1 MCLSPVGWMPEKTL
15 VMGSEGIRS
24 RRATVATVPKTLVI
38 CEKRSVADDVARA
51 LGGRFTSEPT
61 YLEGDDLVITWAV
74 GHLAELADPEEYDP
88 HLKRWRMDDLPIV
101 PEHFLVVPRAD
112 GTSAKEQLKAIRTL
126 VRRKDIDR
134 IVNACDAGR
143 EGELIFA
150 YILDLAKADGL
161 PVERAWFSS
170 MTRAAIRDA
179 FAHLRPAE
187 ELRPLED
194 AARSRSEADWLVGI
208 NATRAATV
216 KARALGG
223 TISLGRVQTPTLAL
237 MVRREKE
244 IEAFEPVA
252 YWVVDAAFEPAAGDA
267 RYRGRWFRGSQSR
280 LADAASADAIV
291 DRVRDHTGRVR
302 ELLRREQRQVAPLL
316 YDLTALQREAAQ
328 WHGFT
333 AQRTLRAA
341 QECYEKAVLTYPRT
355 SSRYL
360 STDMADELR
369 EIVAHVGQASAA
381 FGVPAALVAEL
392 AELPLERV
400 VDDAKVTDHHA
411 VIPTNAAHDLPLL
424 GDDARRIYDMAARRF
439 LAAFLPPAVFEHTTV
454 ITEVEDE
461 MFRSRGRVLIE
472 AGWRA
477 AYGELPAD
485 ETRGADDEEGSEQ
498 ELPRLAEDEQV
509 RCARIESLARETK
522 PPPRLGEASLL
533 AAMEGAGTLIDDD
546 ALRDAIKDSGLG
558 TAATRAATI
567 ERLIEVGYVIRDGR
581 SLQPTQ
587 KGVQVI
593 DLLDGHALTSPE
605 LTGAWEKRL
614 VEMERGREQ
623 REAFMRDVV
632 TLTADTVSFLRDLP
646 PERTRFPR
654 RDTGI
659 VCPRCG
665 LGTLIENRKGF
676 GCSTWKSP
684 EEPGCGFVVWKS
696 ISGKPI
702 TEEIVRELV
711 ANGRT
716 RELSG
721 FRSRAGKPFRGMLV
735 LHAED
740 EHPVT
745 FEFRERTAP
754 EPG

>member
-1 MCLSPVGWMPEKTL
+1 MASNGK
-15 VMGSEGIRS
+15 S
-24 RRATVATVPKTLVI
+24 LVI
-38 CEKRSVADDVARA
+38 CEKRSVGDDVTRA
-51 LGGRFTSEPT
+51 LGGRFSNETT
-61 YLEGDDLVITWAV
+61 YLEGDDVIVTWAV
-74 GHLAELADPEEYDP
+74 GHLAELADPEVYDARF
-88 HLKRWRMDDLPIV
+88 KKWRMDDLPIL
-101 PEHFLVVPRAD
+101 PEHFEVVPRAE
-112 GTSAKEQLKAIRTL
+112 GASAKEQLKAIRTL
-126 VRRKDIDR
+126 VERADVAR

-150 YILDLAKADGL
+150 YILELAKASER

-170 MTRAAIRDA
+170 MTRQAIREA
-179 FAHLRPAE
+179 FDHLRPGE
-187 ELRPLED
+187 ELHPLED

-216 KARALGG
+216 KARAIGG

-252 YWVVDAAFEPAAGDA
+252 YWIVDAAFEPASGSA
-267 RYRGRWFRGSQSR
+267 RYLGRWFRGSETR
-280 LADAASADAIV
+280 LFDAASAEEIAE
-291 DRVRDHTGRVR
+291 RVRDRSGVVR
-302 ELLRREQRQVAPLL
+302 ELRTRVQRQIAPLL

-328 WHGFT
+328 WYGFT

-355 SSRYL
+355 ASCYVSSDL
-360 STDMADELR
+360 VEDLR
-369 EIVAHVGQASAA
+369 AIAGNVGRASADYRE
-381 FGVPAALVAEL
+381 PAAYVQDL

-411 VIPTNAAHDLPLL
+411 LIPTNAEHDLSAL
-424 GDDARRIYDMAARRF
+424 GDDARRVYDMVARRF
-439 LAAFLPPAVFEHTTV
+439 LAAFFPPAVFENTTV
-454 ITEVEDE
+454 ITEIEDE
-461 MFRSRGRVLIE
+461 TFRSRGRVLVE

-477 AYGELPAD
+477 AYGELPTDEARAAADGGEDD
-485 ETRGADDEEGSEQ
+485 ETAEQ
-498 ELPRLAEDEQV
+498 ELPRLSEGEAVQCPRAES
-509 RCARIESLARETK
+509 IGRETK

-533 AAMEGAGTLIDDD
+533 AAMEAAGKLIEDD

-558 TAATRAATI
+558 TPATRAATI
-567 ERLIEVGYVIRDGR
+567 ERLIEVGYVVRDGR
-581 SLQPTQ
+581 SLRPTQ

-593 DLLDGHALTSPE
+593 DLLGEHALTSPE

-614 VEMERGREQ
+614 VDMERGAER
-623 REAFMRDVV
+623 RDVFMRDVEEFTAATV
-632 TLTADTVSFLRDLP
+632 TFLRELP

-654 RDTGI
+654 RDLEI

-665 LGTLIENRKGF
+665 LGTLIENRRGY

-684 EEPGCGFVVWKS
+684 EDPGCRFVIWKT

-702 TEEIVRELV
+702 TEEIVRELI

-716 RELSG
+716 RELPG
-721 FRSRAGKPFRGMLV
+721 FRSRAGKPFRATLV
-735 LHAED
+735 LAPQD
-740 EHPVT
+740 EQPVK
-745 FEFRERTAP
+745 FEFKPRPGAATGDGGEAAEASAEAAT
-754 EPG
+754 EPSGA